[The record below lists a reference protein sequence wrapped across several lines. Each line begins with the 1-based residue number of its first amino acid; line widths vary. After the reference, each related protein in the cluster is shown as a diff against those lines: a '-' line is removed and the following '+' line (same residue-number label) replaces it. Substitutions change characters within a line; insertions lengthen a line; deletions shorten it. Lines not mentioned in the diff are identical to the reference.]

1 MISYYTAIIL
11 LSWLALAVLCILVWE
26 NSWIPKSDKWRFY
39 LTYAVIALSAF
50 TEWVGLQLSGN
61 DRFPVWLLP
70 LVKCA
75 DYILTPMAGGA
86 IVAPMKLNNRWNKAL
101 MITLAVNTVFQ
112 IVAAFNGWMVV
123 IDESNHYTHGPL
135 YMVYVIM
142 YLLVIVLTATQ
153 FRIYGLSYP
162 KQNRIA
168 LYSVFLFVI
177 IGIVIQEVLG
187 GEYRT
192 AYISM
197 TVGAAMMFI
206 HFSEFYFMSADAR
219 IKQQR
224 SQLMM
229 DALSGVFSR
238 HAYMTEMEKW
248 KDTDKIRDDITAF
261 SIDINGLKAVNDT
274 AGHDAGDKLII
285 GAARCI
291 EKTIGGM
298 GRCYRIG
305 GDEFVVLARM
315 KKEQIE
321 EALMRLDREAEAWSK
336 DKEIRLSLSAGYARA
351 EEYHGLT
358 VEELV
363 KKADQ
368 AMYAVK
374 AEYYQQN
381 GLDRRGLY

>member
-238 HAYMTEMEKW
+238 HAYMIEMEKW

-291 EKTIGGM
+291 EKSIGGM